1 MSLTFRYH
9 PGMDNKHAFLGAS
22 KYHWVNYDMEKME
35 RIFENQFASIL
46 GSRKHVWAAEAIRLG
61 LRQKENNMTLNA
73 YINDAIRFRMT
84 PEVVL
89 FFNDDFFGTADAVV
103 FSKNI
108 LRVHDLKTGI
118 HPGDLRQIK
127 IYFVLFCLEY
137 KINPYDIEMIGRIYQ
152 NDEIIEFIGDPK
164 EIRDLMEKAK
174 LFTKRIEEMRE
185 VMA

>member
-1 MSLTFRYH
+1 MRFKQHY
-9 PGMDNKHAFLGAS
+9 GVEGKHAFLGAS
-22 KYHWVNYDMEKME
+22 KYHWVNYDIEKME

-61 LRQKENNMTLNA
+61 LRQQKNNKTLNA
-73 YINDAIRFRMT
+73 YINDAIGFRMT

-89 FFNDDFFGTADAVV
+89 FFNEDFFGTADAIS
-103 FSKNI
+103 FSKGV
-108 LRVHDLKTGI
+108 LRIHDLKTGI
-118 HPGDLRQIK
+118 HPGNINQLK

-137 KINPYDIEMIGRIYQ
+137 KVNPYDIEMIGRIYQ
-152 NDEIIEFIGDPK
+152 SDEILEFIGDPK

-185 VMA
+185 VME